1 MASKKSSAVPNRP
14 TTATLAPRDS
24 RYFGRNFFQS
34 SSPSPTRNTAPE
46 AAATLRSIPKEPF
59 MCSAIPAPS
68 LPLPALIAS
77 LPSTES
83 SVWLPALHHLLAI
96 RAQRIV
102 NNPLRC
108 IDFVVVLKIQAAK
121 PFRDGVQPR
130 ALRLLPQRVVG
141 VRAIHDLAKQHQCRI
156 PHQIVFLQNRLE
168 RTLLAVVTQLH
179 CGNIKWDGPQFLRFA
194 HHVLRRNKMKFRL
207 RVHKFSDQ
215 PGARHSIDLYVFTRN
230 PLHAPS
236 LHIGDMNLL
245 DAPDAPIWGMIP
257 TRPASAR
264 EKVSRRR
271 LPMAITKPA
280 NEEARVIALDKYAI
294 LDTDPEQF
302 FDDLTLL
309 ASHVCKTPIALIS
322 LVDEDRQW
330 FKSRVGI
337 EASETSREIAFCFT
351 AILQPDVF
359 VVPDALADDRF
370 RDNPLVVSEPHIR
383 FYAGAPL
390 INEDGYAL
398 GTLCVVDRA
407 PRELAPEQE
416 EALKALSRLVLA
428 QLEFR
433 RNLILLKE
441 ALTDRTKEEHER
453 QKELVHVQ
461 ETLMRVLGLRQVPK
475 SASAR

>member
-1 MASKKSSAVPNRP
+1 MV
-14 TTATLAPRDS
+14 
-24 RYFGRNFFQS
+24 
-34 SSPSPTRNTAPE
+34 
-46 AAATLRSIPKEPF
+46 
-59 MCSAIPAPS
+59 M
-68 LPLPALIAS
+68 
-77 LPSTES
+77 
-83 SVWLPALHHLLAI
+83 
-96 RAQRIV
+96 
-102 NNPLRC
+102 
-108 IDFVVVLKIQAAK
+108 
-121 PFRDGVQPR
+121 
-130 ALRLLPQRVVG
+130 
-141 VRAIHDLAKQHQCRI
+141 
-156 PHQIVFLQNRLE
+156 
-168 RTLLAVVTQLH
+168 
-179 CGNIKWDGPQFLRFA
+179 
-194 HHVLRRNKMKFRL
+194 
-207 RVHKFSDQ
+207 
-215 PGARHSIDLYVFTRN
+215 
-230 PLHAPS
+230 
-236 LHIGDMNLL
+236 
-245 DAPDAPIWGMIP
+245 
-257 TRPASAR
+257 
-264 EKVSRRR
+264 
-271 LPMAITKPA
+271 TKPA
-280 NEEARVIALDKYAI
+280 NEEARIVALDKYAI
-294 LDTDPEQF
+294 LDTEPERS

-309 ASHVCKTPIALIS
+309 ASFVCKTPIALIS

-337 EASETSREIAFCFT
+337 EASETSREIAFCST